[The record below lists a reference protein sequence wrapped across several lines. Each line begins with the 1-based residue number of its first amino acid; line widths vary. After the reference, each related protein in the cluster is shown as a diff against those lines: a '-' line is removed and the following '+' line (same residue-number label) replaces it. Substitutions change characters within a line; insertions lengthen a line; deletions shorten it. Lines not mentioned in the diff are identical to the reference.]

1 MNIETNYKNIT
12 ISGDIGTGTTT
23 LSKKLA
29 QKLNWEHLNAGDY
42 FRQWHKDHNIPLENT
57 GQIPE
62 EVDRELD
69 YSYQDLM
76 RTQSNTI
83 FESHLAGWLAKDFP
97 ETLKVLLTCDFDE
110 AMKRVS
116 QRENISVEEAA
127 ELSKKRGIA
136 LHNIKF
142 KKLYGVENCFDPEYF
157 SLVIDTTKIPPDQV
171 LQTVLKS
178 LQTK

>member
-1 MNIETNYKNIT
+1 MGNKPNLKNIT

-29 QKLNWEHLNAGDY
+29 QILDWEYLNAGEY
-42 FRQWHKDHNIPLENT
+42 FRKYQRDHNIPFENT
-57 GQIPE
+57 GEIPE
-62 EVDRELD
+62 EVDKELD

-76 RTQSNTI
+76 KTQSNTI
-83 FESHLAGWLAKDFP
+83 FESHLAGWLAKDLS

-116 QRENISVEEAA
+116 QRENISVEEAT
-127 ELSKKRGIA
+127 ELSEKRGIA

-157 SLVIDTTKIPPDQV
+157 DLVIDTTKIPPDQV